1 MSLFKNESPN
11 LGPYT
16 TYTGLSGSSSV
27 LYQSR
32 ILTLSPISA
41 SAIQGYWLYEN
52 GAGSLSTETEIV
64 TQITVDYA
72 VAGPSGLTMAVR
84 KITAPATA
92 PTAAAGATVIELLT
106 TPFTLDSTANTMQ
119 TGSLVTS
126 ASALTILPG
135 NKIGVS
141 ISSAT
146 QTGLT
151 AMIVQVY
158 LKKLTPGL

>member
-1 MSLFKNESPN
+1 
-11 LGPYT
+11 
-16 TYTGLSGSSSV
+16 
-27 LYQSR
+27 
-32 ILTLSPISA
+32 
-41 SAIQGYWLYEN
+41 
-52 GAGSLSTETEIV
+52 
-64 TQITVDYA
+64 
-72 VAGPSGLTMAVR
+72 
-84 KITAPATA
+84 
-92 PTAAAGATVIELLT
+92 
-106 TPFTLDSTANTMQ
+106 MQ